1 MFRDK
6 LLASVCKQVVARLSD
21 CETTDMAYFSDTD
34 NRLFVCENGL
44 LSKSSYSIVAHH
56 QSSFGCLF
64 QFLNGCLAQPVSS
77 ENQQNHIFKIPLGQ
91 PFGFAFQKLRFA
103 FSNLLK
109 FQSFFS

>member
-6 LLASVCKQVVARLSD
+6 LLGSVCKQVVARLSD
-21 CETTDMAYFSDTD
+21 CETSDMAYFSDTD
-34 NRLFVCENGL
+34 NHLFVCENGL
-44 LSKSSYSIVAHH
+44 LSKLSYSIVAHH
-56 QSSFGCLF
+56 QSSFRCLF
-64 QFLNGCLAQPVSS
+64 HLLSGCLAQPVSQQ
-77 ENQQNHIFKIPLGQ
+77 NQQNHIFKIPRRQ